1 MKTGKC
7 VRRLQVI
14 EKLRALIAKLNNR
27 AIAEIKSYRDPG
39 SGTFLFFY
47 LFFLFFIFFLFFFSF
62 FIFHLLLVITAVDS

>member
-39 SGTFLFFY
+39 SGK
-47 LFFLFFIFFLFFFSF
+47 FFFHTINVVF
-62 FIFHLLLVITAVDS
+62 Y